1 MNKSG
6 KLPLVCAA
14 KGEGDGLCGWLLLAW
29 VPALLQRPC
38 DLEDFLESE
47 AGQKQGAGLGR

>member
-6 KLPLVCAA
+6 KLRLVCAA
-14 KGEGDGLCGWLLLAW
+14 KGEGDGLCRWLLLAW

-38 DLEDFLESE
+38 NLEGFLESK
-47 AGQKQGAGLGR
+47 AGQKQSAGLGR